1 MQPHFISSWLYP
13 KNRAHTYTHSR
24 SVTQGYNG
32 SLLVYGQTGAG
43 KTFTMSGGQ
52 GNYKTRGAIPRAIQE
67 IFTEVQK
74 KPQQVQTNIIKQSSF
89 GLFALQGNMPAV
101 NSC

>member
-1 MQPHFISSWLYP
+1 MQQLISFTSL
-13 KNRAHTYTHSR
+13 RFR

-43 KTFTMSGGQ
+43 KTFTMSGGE

-67 IFTEVQK
+67 VFTEVQK
-74 KPQQVQTNIIKQSSF
+74 KPQQVPVHHNAF
-89 GLFALQGNMPAV
+89 MDDER
-101 NSC
+101 C